1 MLFKF
6 VLSLFLLCDTKTPC
20 KIQQITPA
28 AEMLINKQWMMID
41 YGFDENLNGKLD
53 PAESRIEECEKDD
66 TYEFFKD
73 GTGLAKSNNFS
84 CCNGLDE
91 QHFRW
96 QLTDNGS
103 SLQLFAE
110 TLSITRLTTRELITY
125 KTPWYIK
132 GQRIGVI
139 TVYRMREL

>member
-1 MLFKF
+1 MM
-6 VLSLFLLCDTKTPC
+6 SLFLFCDTNAPADNR
-20 KIQQITPA
+20 QITPA
-28 AEMLINKQWMMID
+28 AGMLINRQWVMID

-53 PAESRIEECEKDD
+53 PTESRIEDCEKDD
-66 TYEFFKD
+66 TYEFFRD

-91 QHFRW
+91 QPFRW
-96 QLTDNGS
+96 RLTDNGN

-132 GQRIGVI
+132 GQKIGLI
-139 TVYRMREL
+139 TIYRNQAL